1 MQRMWGV
8 KKVFSMFMFLALT
21 VSILL
26 TACGGGGGSDG
37 GGGNNDGGG
46 GGGGV
51 KQGRFIDSSV
61 GGLRYISGSQSGFT
75 NAQGTFS
82 YDEGAIA
89 QFFIGDIVIGGAA
102 ANSIMTPVSLV
113 QATAD
118 ETNPTVTNIA
128 RFLQTLDNDGNPSN
142 GITIT
147 TAVNNLAVGRTINFN
162 QNIANFGNDTNVQ
175 TVVSDLT
182 GVTLAGTRPLVSISS
197 AQNNLRAAIL
207 GILSGNYSGT
217 FSGDASGTWTIVI
230 DSSGNISGTAVN
242 SDSSTA
248 AVTGTVGSNG
258 IAIMGIVATGA
269 TFSGT
274 ITITGQVSGTW
285 VDTSAGESGTFSG
298 SKQ

>member
-1 MQRMWGV
+1 MKRMWGV
-8 KKVFSMFMFLALT
+8 KKVFSFMFLALMIS
-21 VSILL
+21 VLL
-26 TACGGGGGSDG
+26 TACGGGGGSSDG
-37 GGGNNDGGG
+37 GGNSGGG
-46 GGGGV
+46 GSGV
-51 KQGRFIDSSV
+51 KQGRFIDSPV

-82 YDEGAIA
+82 YDDGAIV

-102 ANSIMTPVSLV
+102 AASIMTPVSLV
-113 QATAD
+113 QGAAD

-162 QNIANFGNDTNVQ
+162 QSIANFGNDTNVQ
-175 TVVSDLT
+175 TVVSALT
-182 GVTLAGTRPLVSISS
+182 AVTSAGTRPLVLSSS

-217 FSGDASGTWTIVI
+217 FSGDASGTWTVVI
-230 DSSGNISGTAVN
+230 DSLGNITGTAVN

-258 IAIMGIVATGA
+258 IAIMGVVATGA

-274 ITITGQVSGTW
+274 ITLTGQVSGTW
-285 VDTSAGESGTFSG
+285 VDTAAGENGTFSG

>member
-1 MQRMWGV
+1 MKGMWGV
-8 KKVFSMFMFLALT
+8 KKVFGFMFLALIMA
-21 VSILL
+21 VLL
-26 TACGGGGGSDG
+26 TACGGGGGGGSDG
-37 GGGNNDGGG
+37 GSNPPSS
-46 GGGGV
+46 GGGV

-75 NAQGTFS
+75 NTQGTFS

-113 QATAD
+113 QGAAD
-118 ETNPTVTNIA
+118 EANPTVTNIA
-128 RFLQTLDNDGNPSN
+128 RFLQTLDDDGNPSN

-147 TAVNNLAVGRTINFN
+147 TAVNNLAAGKTINFN
-162 QNIANFGNDTNVQ
+162 QSVANFGNDANVQ
-175 TVVSDLT
+175 TVVNDLT
-182 GVTLAGTRPLVSISS
+182 AVTSAGTRPLVSISS

-217 FSGDASGTWTIVI
+217 FSGDASGTWTMVI
-230 DSSGNISGTAVN
+230 DSLGNINGTAVN

-258 IAIMGIVATGA
+258 IAIMGVVATGA

-274 ITITGQVSGTW
+274 ITLTGQVSGTW
-285 VDTSAGESGTFSG
+285 VDTAAGENGTFSG